1 MDPIS
6 QGLVGAA
13 LSQSRGSNKQ
23 LKIAGIL
30 GFLSGMAA
38 DLDVFIRS
46 SEDPLLFLVYHRQF
60 THSLIFIP
68 FGGLICALVLHKLF
82 SRQHGI
88 SLKETWLFC
97 TLGYATHALLDAC
110 TTYGTQLLWP
120 FSDARIAWNIMSII
134 DPVYT
139 LTLSALLLSA
149 YISKQ
154 RKLAVIGLI
163 WVVSYPLFGLIQR
176 ERAIDGAQ
184 RVAAER
190 NHIPINLA
198 AKPSFGNLLV
208 WKTVYEVDNQ
218 YYVDAVRAGIDINV
232 FSGDNVEKLNLG
244 RDFPWI
250 VADSQQAADIDRFRW
265 FSNGYIAK
273 DPGNANRIID
283 IRYSMVPNEINAL
296 WSIEL
301 SRGADGDSHAIYK
314 TNREASQANI
324 DQFLRMI
331 VNPL

>member
-13 LSQSRGSNKQ
+13 LSQSQGSNKQ

-139 LTLSALLLSA
+139 LTLGVILLSA
-149 YISKQ
+149 YIGKQ

-208 WKTVYEVDNQ
+208 WKTVYEVGNH

-244 RDFPWI
+244 RDFPW
-250 VADSQQAADIDRFRW
+250 VVGNSQQAADIDRFRW

-301 SRGADGDSHAIYK
+301 SPGADSDSHAIYK

-331 VNPL
+331 INPL

>member
-244 RDFPWI
+244 RDFPWV
-250 VADSQQAADIDRFRW
+250 VAGSQQAADIDRFRW

>member
-13 LSQSRGSNKQ
+13 LSQSQGSNKQ

-139 LTLSALLLSA
+139 LTLGVILLSA

-154 RKLAVIGLI
+154 RTLAVIGLI

-208 WKTVYEVDNQ
+208 WKTVYEVGNH

-244 RDFPWI
+244 RDFPW
-250 VADSQQAADIDRFRW
+250 VVGNSQQAADIDRFRW

-273 DPGNANRIID
+273 DPGNTNRIID

-301 SRGADGDSHAIYK
+301 SPGADSDSHAIYK

-331 VNPL
+331 INPL

>member
-244 RDFPWI
+244 RDFPWV

>member
-244 RDFPWI
+244 RDFPWV

-301 SRGADGDSHAIYK
+301 SRGANGDSHAIYK

>member
-13 LSQSRGSNKQ
+13 LSQSQGSNKQ

-139 LTLSALLLSA
+139 LTLGVILLSA

-244 RDFPWI
+244 RDFPW
-250 VADSQQAADIDRFRW
+250 VVGNSQQAADIDRFRW

-301 SRGADGDSHAIYK
+301 SPGADSDSHAIYK

-331 VNPL
+331 INPL

>member
-13 LSQSRGSNKQ
+13 LSQSQGSNKQ

-139 LTLSALLLSA
+139 LTLGVILLSA

-190 NHIPINLA
+190 NP
-198 AKPSFGNLLV
+198 
-208 WKTVYEVDNQ
+208 
-218 YYVDAVRAGIDINV
+218 
-232 FSGDNVEKLNLG
+232 
-244 RDFPWI
+244 
-250 VADSQQAADIDRFRW
+250 
-265 FSNGYIAK
+265 
-273 DPGNANRIID
+273 
-283 IRYSMVPNEINAL
+283 YS
-296 WSIEL
+296 
-301 SRGADGDSHAIYK
+301 D
-314 TNREASQANI
+314 
-324 DQFLRMI
+324 
-331 VNPL
+331 

>member
-13 LSQSRGSNKQ
+13 FSQSHGTHKQ

-46 SEDPLLFLVYHRQF
+46 SSDPLLFLEYHRQF

-68 FGGLICALVLHKLF
+68 FGGLICALVLHQLF
-82 SRQHGI
+82 SRRHQI
-88 SLKETWLFC
+88 ELKNTWLFC

-120 FSDARIAWNIMSII
+120 FSDARIAWNIISII
-134 DPVYT
+134 DPIYT
-139 LTLSALLLSA
+139 LTLAALLLTA
-149 YISKQ
+149 YISKK
-154 RKLAVIGLI
+154 RKFAILALV
-163 WVVSYPLFGLIQR
+163 WVVSYPLVGLVQR

-184 RVAAER
+184 LLAATR
-190 NHIPINLA
+190 NHVPTELT

-208 WKTVYEVDNQ
+208 WKTVYEANSH
-218 YYVDAVRAGIDINV
+218 YYVDAVRAGIDIAV
-232 FSGDNVEKLNLG
+232 FPGDVVEKLELN
-244 RDFPWI
+244 RDFPWLI
-250 VADSQQAADIDRFRW
+250 AGSQQALDIDRFRW
-265 FSNGYIAK
+265 FSNGYVAK
-273 DPGNANRIID
+273 DPDNANRIID
-283 IRYSMVPNEINAL
+283 IRYSMVPHEINAL

-301 SRGADGDSHAIYK
+301 SRGAKRESHVVYK
-314 TNREASQANI
+314 TNREASQAKI
-324 DQFLRMI
+324 DQFLQMI
-331 VNPL
+331 INP